1 MSEQAYTSIHYFA
14 THRARESEGSMSE
27 RFKVAFAQMK
37 DDFTRAYQAML
48 DNSADLII
56 RKFDL

>member
-1 MSEQAYTSIHYFA
+1 MSEQAYTSIHYF
-14 THRARESEGSMSE
+14 TSQQTELGMGE
-27 RFKVAFAQMK
+27 RFKGAFEQMK

-48 DNSADLII
+48 DNSADLVI